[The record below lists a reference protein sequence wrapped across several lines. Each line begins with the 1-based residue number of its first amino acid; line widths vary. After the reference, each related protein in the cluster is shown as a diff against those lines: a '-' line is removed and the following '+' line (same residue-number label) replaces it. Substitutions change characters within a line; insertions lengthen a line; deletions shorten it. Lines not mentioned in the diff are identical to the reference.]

1 MSAPKADRAE
11 TIARLEAALARAEA
25 ATPGPW
31 TVGIEWYDGELVRVI
46 AEDGP
51 VFGSGFSGEG
61 KNRENSAFAAAART
75 EHTALLRALL
85 EIAGMHQPGIGRTTL
100 EQCCT
105 VCSWPTV
112 WPCREFRAVATAA
125 EAIHE

>member
-1 MSAPKADRAE
+1 MLTHAE
-11 TIARLEAALARAEA
+11 VIRRLEAALARAEA

-31 TVGIEWYDGELVRVI
+31 AVGTEWYDGELVRVI

-75 EHTALLRALL
+75 EHTALLRAML
-85 EIAGMHQPGIGRTTL
+85 EIARRHTKHEDPSLRS
-100 EQCCT
+100 EWCECT
-105 VCSWPTV
+105 SE
-112 WPCREFRAVATAA
+112 WPCPDFLAVATAA